1 MEMDELSDSGAG
13 DACHRRIGIEQ
24 DGLNATQPLV
34 EIVLY
39 AFVLEVG
46 DASHTLDDVA
56 CTDALCQID
65 GEVGVARHFDARI
78 VSIELTDGSD
88 AFFEG
93 EHTLFA
99 GVVTHAD
106 DKSVEEVDST
116 PHDIIVPD
124 SERIERSYE

>member
-1 MEMDELSDSGAG
+1 MEMDELSDGGAG

-24 DGLNATQPLV
+24 DGLNVAQPVV
-34 EIVLY
+34 EVVLY
-39 AFVLEVG
+39 AFVLKVG

-78 VSIELTDGSD
+78 VSIEVTDGSD

-99 GVVTHAD
+99 GVVAHAD
-106 DKSVEEVDST
+106 DKSVEEADST
-116 PHDIIVPD
+116 PHDIIVSD